1 MHYLIWS
8 FRFCQEFLYF
18 LMWNIFHKWQCKVD
32 FFVHCKYVLLWDAL
46 LFSFYSIEMFIIP
59 TKEKWKK
66 IITSL
71 QPTNDGNHDWTV
83 LRICHN
89 IFELQYILLHTSTLL
104 QLQKSITKIPLSLR
118 KLLIQNRYIE
128 HGYRRA
134 KSSEILLNVHQKQA
148 SQLLNK
154 TKLATDARA
163 LFDL

>member
-32 FFVHCKYVLLWDAL
+32 FFVHCKYVWDAL

-66 IITSL
+66 NYHFIT
-71 QPTNDGNHDWTV
+71 TNKWRKSWLNCSQDLSQHFWTS
-83 LRICHN
+83 IYSPPHCN
-89 IFELQYILLHTSTLL
+89 NYI
-104 QLQKSITKIPLSLR
+104 QKSITKIPLSLR

-134 KSSEILLNVHQKQA
+134 KSSEILLKVHQKQS

-163 LFDL
+163 LFDLLH